1 MVQIFGSRPVRPC
14 HDAPWVS
21 HSDPDP
27 LTKDIPSPLHQRS
40 GADVKSDLARASS
53 PSHPHPPN
61 PNEASTK
68 YSCAVR
74 TTCSRSDM
82 AHQRPMTEAPAAGIL
97 TGQFTSC
104 SLGRLARTRFVF
116 SLKGQLWSSS
126 PFVPHSPSRRP
137 SRVDHLDG
145 RPI

>member
-1 MVQIFGSRPVRPC
+1 VRPC
-14 HDAPWVS
+14 HDAPAAPWVS
-21 HSDPDP
+21 HSDPDLSQKIYHQSITTSP
-27 LTKDIPSPLHQRS
+27 AIWCRREIRSSEGELTQSPSPH
-40 GADVKSDLARASS
+40 
-53 PSHPHPPN
+53 N